1 MIKKFIKIIN
11 IKVFFISLLVG
22 LIFTYINN
30 DKKKIYVYPTPSN
43 INNIQYKDK
52 ANNCYEYSME
62 KVACPSKKSD
72 INNIP
77 IQ

>member
-11 IKVFFISLLVG
+11 IKVFLISLLVG

-30 DKKKIYVYPTPSN
+30 DKKKVYVYPTPSN

-52 ANNCYEYSME
+52 ANNCFEYSME
-62 KVACPSKKSD
+62 KVICPSKKSD

>member
-1 MIKKFIKIIN
+1 MIKKFLKIIN

-62 KVACPSKKSD
+62 KVACPSK
-72 INNIP
+72 I
-77 IQ
+77 

>member
-1 MIKKFIKIIN
+1 MIKKFLKIIN

-62 KVACPSKKSD
+62 KVTCPSKKSD

>member
-1 MIKKFIKIIN
+1 MIKKIIKIIN
-11 IKVFFISLLVG
+11 IKVFLISLLVG

-30 DKKKIYVYPTPSN
+30 DKKKVYVYPTPSN

-52 ANNCYEYSME
+52 ANNCFEYSME
-62 KVACPSKKSD
+62 KVTCPSKKSD

>member
-1 MIKKFIKIIN
+1 MIKKFLKIIN
-11 IKVFFISLLVG
+11 IKVFLISLLVG

-30 DKKKIYVYPTPSN
+30 DKQKVYVYPTPSN

-52 ANNCYEYSME
+52 ANNCFEYSME
-62 KVACPSKKSD
+62 KITCPSKKSD